1 VNVVTVAA
9 LLRILQQPGGAEQIA
24 AKLASEGFIPPDPV
38 ELERQE
44 AEQAAQQQQG
54 GSEVPGIFDG
64 LFGGGGITA
73 IAPAILQGDTGGP
86 LTSGAPAA
94 GGGLDLSLLG
104 DIFGQ
109 VGKGIKPRQQRP
121 DPRLVAGNPA
131 GAVPQGAFNP
141 AALQQIIQRLM
152 QQQLGG
158 AGQATQIPT
167 LGALR

>member
-1 VNVVTVAA
+1 MVTVAA
-9 LLRILQQPGGAEQIA
+9 LIRILQQPGGAEQIA

-44 AEQAAQQQQG
+44 TEQAAQQQQG
-54 GSEVPGIFDG
+54 GNEVAGIFDG
-64 LFGGGGITA
+64 LFGGGGGITA

-94 GGGLDLSLLG
+94 GGGLDLSQLG

-121 DPRLVAGNPA
+121 DPRLVAGNPQ
-131 GAVPQGAFNP
+131 GAVPKGAFNP
-141 AALQQIIQRLM
+141 AALQQIIERLM
-152 QQQLGG
+152 QQQLSG